1 MCGYRYTALFC
12 SLIGIAVYAGCGGGD
27 GGGSSSSG
35 GPTTEDGGASSGSI
49 GDGGGLKGNA
59 VAPGPSHASNIALS
73 PDDSRLVVAN
83 VDSGSVTVFAVAWSG
98 AEAPALTKL
107 AELQVGAE
115 PTAVVVH
122 PSGLAAFVIVR
133 KDQKIVRIDGLSTE
147 APKIGAAAKTGSEP
161 TGLALTPRGTT
172 AWVASWID
180 GTVTAFD
187 VEEMKATSTVDL
199 NDTLA
204 NAGYLG
210 EVSARPSLAHPR
222 SIAITNNGDAIE
234 DDETMWVT
242 EFYAQTKTPLL
253 ADGSNADVAR
263 TGLVY
268 RVPLKDKAATIVE
281 LPPMADMGFKDHK
294 GGTAGCFPN
303 QLLNMTIQGGFGY
316 VLSVCASPKGPQG
329 MFSGPPAKTCA
340 EDDECP
346 GAVTGSCVG
355 TKCTTNCTTDTDCG
369 AVGGKCGASFVCQGN
384 AANVKTQVAPAI
396 SIVDLG
402 GGTTAAKTIATLNMA
417 KEFDAE
423 FTKRGMADDGTRRLP
438 LTTFDIGFV
447 PGTVTAYLPS
457 RGTDAVFKVDFN
469 ATYEA
474 SNVDA
479 LGDPKAPFI
488 NLVPAGVDPSRI
500 GRMPMGIV
508 VAHALHPKDTTTRY
522 AFVANENT
530 MNVSVL
536 DLAAQD
542 IAGRSEGK
550 PNVVASSALP
560 TDEVERQVHEGH
572 RLFTTGLGRWSLKGQ
587 GWGSCESCHVDGLS
601 DNVTWFFPRGPRQ
614 SNSLDG
620 LFSKKDPTDQRF
632 HNWTAVQ
639 DEISDHEMGA
649 IRGSLGGVGAIVSS
663 TALDPASRIAI
674 DKMGHAGLGGSSLA
688 VADPANPLA
697 LAQGSALD
705 DWAIINTWARA
716 VRSPRRPTNLDAAQ
730 VAAGKSAFLEGK
742 CQGCHGGSKWTTSR
756 VFYSPDG
763 SNALNVALKSTSWKT
778 AVETSGFPSKLFP
791 ATTTASQTMRYNGT
805 AGGDF
810 DQMLC
815 AIRPVGTFGVAD
827 PRVGVAELRRDMAA
841 KAQGDETDGKGFNP
855 PSLLGVQVGA
865 PYFHAG
871 QVRTLE
877 DLLSNVFAAH
887 REALTGGFLA
897 EGSPGREAKLT
908 ALVAYLLSIDE
919 DAEVIPIPALGP
931 SGGDFCKVP

>member
-1 MCGYRYTALFC
+1 MNRYRYTALFC
-12 SLIGIAVYAGCGGGD
+12 SLMGIGIYAGCGGGD

-35 GPTTEDGGASSGSI
+35 GPTSEDGRGSSGAL
-49 GDGGGLKGNA
+49 GDGGLEGNA
-59 VAPGPSHASNIALS
+59 IAPAPSHGSTVALS
-73 PDDSRLVVAN
+73 SDDSRLVVAN
-83 VDSGSVTVFAVAWSG
+83 VDSGSVTVFAVTWADG
-98 AEAPALTKL
+98 AAPLLEKL
-107 AELQVGAE
+107 AELEVGAE
-115 PTAVVVH
+115 PVAVVVH
-122 PSGLAAFVIVR
+122 PSGRAAFVIAR
-133 KDQKIVRIDGLSTE
+133 KDQKIVRIDDLATE
-147 APKIGAAAKTGSEP
+147 TPKVGPSVRTGSEP

-172 AWVASWID
+172 AWVASFVD
-180 GTVTAFD
+180 GTVTGFD
-187 VEEMKATSTVDL
+187 VEDMKVTSTVDL
-199 NDTLA
+199 NDTLVK
-204 NAGYLG
+204 AGYLG
-210 EVSARPSLAHPR
+210 DVDARPSLAHPR

-268 RVPLKDKAATIVE
+268 RIPLKDEVATTVE

-303 QLLNMTIQGGFGY
+303 QLLNITIQGGFGY
-316 VLSVCASPKGPQG
+316 VPSICASPKGPQG
-329 MFSGPPAKTCA
+329 MFTGPAAKTCA
-340 EDDECP
+340 VDNECP
-346 GAVTGSCVG
+346 GQVTGSCVA
-355 TKCTTNCTTDTDCG
+355 TKCTTNCTTDADCG
-369 AVGGKCGASFVCQGN
+369 AVGGKCGANFVCAGN

-396 SIVDLG
+396 SVIDLG

-417 KEFDAE
+417 KEFEAE
-423 FTKRGMADDGTRRLP
+423 FTKRSMPDDGTRRLP

-457 RGTDAVFKVDFN
+457 RGTDAVFKIDFN

-488 NLVPAGVDPSRI
+488 NLVPAGVDPSRV

-530 MNVSVL
+530 MNVTVL
-536 DLAAQD
+536 DLTAQD

-550 PNVVASSALP
+550 PNVVSSSALP
-560 TDEVERQVHEGH
+560 ADAKAKEVREGR
-572 RLFTTGLGRWSLKGQ
+572 RLFATGLGRWSLKGQ

-614 SNSLDG
+614 PNSLDA
-620 LFSKKDPTDQRF
+620 LYSKKDGADMRLQ
-632 HNWTAVQ
+632 NWTAIQ

-649 IRGSLGGVGAIVSS
+649 IRGSLGGVGAIVTS

-674 DKMGHAGLGGSSLA
+674 DKIGHAGLGGSSLK

-697 LAQGSALD
+697 LAQGSAVD
-705 DWAIINTWARA
+705 DWRMIDAWART

-742 CQGCHGGSKWTTSR
+742 CQGCHGGAKWTTSR
-756 VFYSPDG
+756 VFYTPDG
-763 SNALNVALKSTSWKT
+763 TNVVNASLKTTSWAS
-778 AVETSGFPSKLFP
+778 AVQSAGFPASLFP
-791 ATTTASQTMRYNGT
+791 ATTVTNQTMRYNGA

-810 DQMLC
+810 DQIVC

-841 KAQGDETDGKGFNP
+841 KAQGDEVDGKGYNP
-855 PSLLGVQVGA
+855 PSLLGVQIGA
-865 PYFHAG
+865 PFFHAG

-877 DLLSNVFAAH
+877 GLLSKTFAAH
-887 REALTGGFLA
+887 REALSGGFLA
-897 EGSPGREAKLT
+897 EGSPGREAKLN
-908 ALVAYLLSIDE
+908 ALVAFLLSIDE
-919 DAEVIPIPALGP
+919 DAETIAIPALGP
-931 SGGDFCKVP
+931 GGGDFCKVF

>member
-1 MCGYRYTALFC
+1 MIRYRYAALFC
-12 SLIGIAVYAGCGGGD
+12 SLFGIGLHAGCGGD
-27 GGGSSSSG
+27 GGGGPSSG
-35 GPTTEDGGASSGSI
+35 QPGAEDGGSGGSI
-49 GDGGGLKGNA
+49 GDGGSGLKGNA
-59 VAPGPSHASNIALS
+59 IAPTPSHGATIALS

-83 VDSGSVTVFAVAWSG
+83 FDSGTATVFAVAWTDG
-98 AEAPALTKL
+98 QAPTLTKL
-107 AELQVGAE
+107 VELPVGAE
-115 PTAVVVH
+115 PSAVVVH
-122 PSGLAAFVIVR
+122 PSGTAAFVIAR
-133 KDQKIVRIDGLSTE
+133 KDQKIVRIDDLGTE
-147 APKIGAAAKTGSEP
+147 SPKVGAVAKTGSEP

-172 AWVASWID
+172 VWVASWID
-180 GTVTAFD
+180 GTVTGFD
-187 VEEMKATSTVDL
+187 VEEMRASSTIDL

-204 NAGYLG
+204 KAGYLG

-253 ADGSNADVAR
+253 PDGSNADVAR

-268 RVPLKDKAATIVE
+268 RIPLASKVATTVE

-303 QLLNMTIQGGFGY
+303 QLLNITIQGGFGY

-329 MFSGPPAKTCA
+329 MFTGPGAKTCA
-340 EDDECP
+340 LDSECP
-346 GAVTGSCVG
+346 GQAAGSCANA
-355 TKCTTNCTTDTDCG
+355 KCTTNCTTDAECG
-369 AVGGKCGASFVCQGN
+369 ANGGKCGANFVCQGN
-384 AANVKTQVAPAI
+384 PANVKTQVAPAI
-396 SIVDLG
+396 SIIDLG

-423 FTKRGMADDGTRRLP
+423 FTKRGMPDDATRRLP

-457 RGTDAVFKVDFN
+457 RGTDAVFKIDFN

-488 NLVPAGVDPSRI
+488 NLVPPGVDPSRV

-508 VAHALHPKDTTTRY
+508 VAHALHPKDTATRY

-536 DLAAQD
+536 DLSAQD
-542 IAGRSEGK
+542 IAGRTEGK
-550 PNVVASSALP
+550 PNVVPSSALP
-560 TDEVERQVHEGH
+560 TDPQQQKVREGH
-572 RLFTTGLGRWSLKGQ
+572 RLFVTGLGRWSLKGQ
-587 GWGSCESCHVDGLS
+587 GWGSCESCHVDALS

-614 SNSLDG
+614 PNSLDG

-649 IRGSLGGVGAIVSS
+649 ARGSLGGVGAIVSS

-697 LAQGSALD
+697 LAQGSAID
-705 DWAIINTWARA
+705 DWELLNTWART
-716 VRSPRRPTNLDAAQ
+716 VRSPRRPTNLDADQ
-730 VAAGKSAFLEGK
+730 VSAGKAVFLEGK

-756 VFYSPDG
+756 IFYTPDG
-763 SNALNVALKSTSWKT
+763 TNALNTALKSTSWKS
-778 AVETSGFPSKLFP
+778 AVESSGFPSKLFP

-810 DQMLC
+810 DQMTC

-877 DLLSNVFAAH
+877 GLLSNTFAAH
-887 REALTGGFLA
+887 REALSSGFLA
-897 EGSPGREAKLT
+897 EGSPGREGKLA
-908 ALVAYLLSIDE
+908 ALVAYVLSIDE
-919 DAEVIPIPALGP
+919 DAEVIAIPALGP
-931 SGGDFCKVP
+931 SGGDFCKAP

>member
-1 MCGYRYTALFC
+1 MIGYRYTALFC
-12 SLIGIAVYAGCGGGD
+12 SLIGIAVYAGCGGAD

-35 GPTTEDGGASSGSI
+35 GPTTEDGGGSSGAL
-49 GDGGGLKGNA
+49 GDGGLKGNA
-59 VAPGPSHASNIALS
+59 IAPTPSHGSTVALS

-83 VDSGSVTVFAVAWSG
+83 TDAGTVTVFSVEWADG
-98 AEAPALTKL
+98 AAPVLTKL
-107 AELQVGAE
+107 VELPVGAE
-115 PTAVVVH
+115 PSAVVVH
-122 PSGLAAFVIVR
+122 PSGSAAFVIAR
-133 KDQKIVRIDGLSTE
+133 KDQKLVRIDDLASS
-147 APKIGAAAKTGSEP
+147 APKIGPSAQTGSEP

-180 GTVTAFD
+180 GTVSGFD
-187 VEEMKATSTVDL
+187 VDAMKVTSTVDL
-199 NDTLA
+199 NFTLA

-210 EVSARPSLAHPR
+210 EVDVRPSLAHPR
-222 SIAITNNGDAIE
+222 SIAITNNGDAVE

-242 EFYAQTKTPLL
+242 EFYAQTKAPLL
-253 ADGSNADVAR
+253 ADGSNADTAR

-268 RVPLKDKAATIVE
+268 RIPLKDKVATVVE
-281 LPPMADMGFKDHK
+281 LPPMTDMGFKDHK

-303 QLLNMTIQGGFGY
+303 QLLNITIQGGFGY

-329 MFSGPPAKTCA
+329 MFAGPAAKTCA
-340 EDDECP
+340 LDTECP
-346 GAVTGSCVG
+346 GAVTGSCVS
-355 TKCTTNCTTDTDCG
+355 TKCTTNCTTDAECG
-369 AVGGKCGASFVCQGN
+369 AVGGKCGANFVCQGN
-384 AANVKTQVAPAI
+384 ASNVKTQVAPAI
-396 SIVDLG
+396 SVIDLAS
-402 GGTTAAKTIATLNMA
+402 GTTEAKTIATLNMA

-457 RGTDAVFKVDFN
+457 RGTDAVFKIDFN

-474 SNVDA
+474 SNIDG

-488 NLVPAGVDPSRI
+488 NLVPAGVDPSRV
-500 GRMPMGIV
+500 GRMPTGLV

-530 MNVSVL
+530 RNVAVL
-536 DLAAQD
+536 DLATQD
-542 IAGRSEGK
+542 IAGRSEGR
-550 PNVVASSALP
+550 PNVVSASALA
-560 TDEVERQVHEGH
+560 TDAVERDVIEGR
-572 RLFTTGLGRWSLKGQ
+572 RLFATGLGRWSLKGQ
-587 GWGSCESCHVDGLS
+587 GWGACESCHVDGLS

-614 SNSLDG
+614 PNSLEA
-620 LFSKKDPTDQRF
+620 LYSKKDPKDMRLQ
-632 HNWTAVQ
+632 NWTAVQ

-674 DKMGHAGLGGSSLA
+674 DKIGHAGLGGSSLA
-688 VADPANPLA
+688 VADPKNPLA
-697 LAQGSALD
+697 LAQGSAID
-705 DWAIINTWARA
+705 DWKKMDTWART

-730 VAAGKSAFLEGK
+730 VAAGKSVFLEGK
-742 CQGCHGGSKWTTSR
+742 CQGCHGGAKWTTSR
-756 VFYSPDG
+756 VFYTPDG
-763 SNALNVALKSTSWKT
+763 TNAVNASLKT
-778 AVETSGFPSKLFP
+778 ASWTSAVQSAGFPTTLLP
-791 ATTTASQTMRYNGT
+791 ASTGANQMMRYNGT

-810 DQMLC
+810 DQIVC

-827 PRVGVAELRRDMAA
+827 PSVGVAELRRDMTA
-841 KAQGDETDGKGFNP
+841 KAQGDETDGKGYNP

-877 DLLSNVFAAH
+877 ALLSNRFSVH
-887 REALTGGFLA
+887 REALTGAFLA

-919 DAEVIPIPALGP
+919 ETEPVAIPAVGP
-931 SGGDFCKVP
+931 GGGDFCKVP